1 MAIAIE
7 FNGTDLTIGSNGFST
22 LNRYI
27 RQVANSADGVMW
39 MVEGPSL
46 AINYKAQSVSD
57 RVNWRFECGALTY
70 ESVEYLFTPGDT
82 NVANGFATSRLIAV

>member
-39 MVEGPSL
+39 MVQGPSL
-46 AINYKAQSVSD
+46 AINYLAQGVSD
-57 RVNWRFECGALTY
+57 RVNWRFECGGSLTNRPTTSPPWRY
-70 ESVEYLFTPGDT
+70 ERCE
-82 NVANGFATSRLIAV
+82 RLCDQ